1 MEHLLN
7 VRRPGGVHAL
17 KHEYRRTS
25 TVVWLIFIPEHQIQS
40 AHIFFFFWGG
50 GGVCIDILAFN

>member
-1 MEHLLN
+1 MENLLN

-25 TVVWLIFIPEHQIQS
+25 TVVWLILSRNTKYHQIIS
-40 AHIFFFFWGG
+40 FFLGG
-50 GGVCIDILAFN
+50 GEGVCIDILALK